1 MKELNKKQLITIICL
16 IFVVSGLIGWIYE
29 FLFYYANSHFQTFY
43 YRGVNFLPWINIY
56 MYGSFL
62 ILLTTNRFKKKPIL
76 VFLIS
81 MLVTGILEYLS
92 GYVLYGVLGWT
103 KSWDYN
109 QEILNFGNING
120 YVCLR
125 SVLVFGMAGLTLVY
139 FIVPMLVKLVKTK
152 NIKPLFIISIVLV
165 SIILF
170 DEIYNLFL
178 YKLLNLPDSTTIY
191 KSLGFKYIYFN

>member
-1 MKELNKKQLITIICL
+1 MKELDKKQLLIVICL
-16 IFVVSGLIGWIYE
+16 IFVISGLIGWIYE
-29 FLFYYANSHFQTFY
+29 FLFYFANSHFQTFY

-62 ILLTTNRFKKKPIL
+62 ILLLTHKYKSKPIL

-81 MLVTGILEYLS
+81 MISTGILEYFS
-92 GYVLYGVLGWT
+92 GYILYGVLGLT
-103 KSWDYN
+103 KNWDYN

-125 SVLVFGMAGLTLVY
+125 SVLVFGLAGLFLVY
-139 FIVPMLVKLVKTK
+139 ILVPFIIKLVKTN
-152 NIKPLFIISIVLV
+152 NIKPLLVISVLLV
-165 SIILF
+165 SFVLF
-170 DEIYNLFL
+170 DELYNFFI
-178 YKLLNLPDSTTIY
+178 YKLLNLPDSTAIY